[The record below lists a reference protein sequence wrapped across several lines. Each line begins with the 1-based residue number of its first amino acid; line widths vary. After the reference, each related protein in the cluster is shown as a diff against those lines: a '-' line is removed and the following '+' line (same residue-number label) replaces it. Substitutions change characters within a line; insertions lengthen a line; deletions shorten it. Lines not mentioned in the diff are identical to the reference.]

1 MVVSFQSC
9 FLVGWIEEQLIIIA
23 TTFRAGC
30 IQPERRAVA
39 VAELRTWFI
48 NLERGRAE
56 TGVTATS
63 NQGDSDEAQELY
75 GFHKGEVRVEFISV
89 LQGGCPQARQLIPG
103 LGFSALELQQV
114 AWLTVQSYT
123 QLVQGFEFKTFDLSI
138 FQ

>member
-63 NQGDSDEAQELY
+63 NQGGSDEAQELY

-89 LQGGCPQARQLIPG
+89 LQGCPQARQLIPG
-103 LGFSALELQQV
+103 LGFFALELQQV
-114 AWLTVQSYT
+114 AWLAI
-123 QLVQGFEFKTFDLSI
+123 QGDT
-138 FQ
+138 

>member
-1 MVVSFQSC
+1 M
-9 FLVGWIEEQLIIIA
+9 
-23 TTFRAGC
+23 
-30 IQPERRAVA
+30 A

-63 NQGDSDEAQELY
+63 NQGGSDEAQELY

-89 LQGGCPQARQLIPG
+89 LQGFSQARQLIPG
-103 LGFSALELQQV
+103 LGFFALELQQV
-114 AWLTVQSYT
+114 AWLAIQGDT
-123 QLVQGFEFKTFDLSI
+123 QLVQGFEFNAFDLSV